1 MFRCVNPFGAACV
14 GFLAVG
20 AFSWGDP
27 ASANERAVSAREL
40 TQTADLIA
48 PFAPTKEVGSPIK
61 GEIQQCLG
69 SQELPDTCTEWS
81 NHSPGANDGMAS
93 AKVTAGGNFPLPSQG
108 NSSQAVGDET
118 SDPPNPVIDP
128 SSDPP
133 NPVIAPSN
141 DLDLDPEVIQNSPV
155 LQEWQQQI
163 PDIADEIRHQ
173 PSFRT
178 RLRVGYAQFPSSNQ
192 ASGIHLGVEDVF
204 LIAGTGLTASGSFNR
219 SWNDDRE
226 SFSAEAR
233 YYLLPLGGY
242 VNLAPTLGYRSL
254 ETPDYTANGLDVGF
268 RLMFVPSRGG
278 GADIAVEQSWVAP
291 GSSDEVSMT
300 SISVGYALS
309 SRLRLGTDLEFQNS
323 RSGQD
328 SRIGLLLEWLL

>member
-1 MFRCVNPFGAACV
+1 MFHCVNPFGAACV

-27 ASANERAVSAREL
+27 AAANERAVSAREL

-48 PFAPTKEVGSPIK
+48 TFAPTKEAVSPIK
-61 GEIQQCLG
+61 GEIQPCLL
-69 SQELPDTCTEWS
+69 SQELPDPCTEWS
-81 NHSPGANDGMAS
+81 NHSPDAADGLAI
-93 AKVTAGGNFPLPSQG
+93 AKLTAGGNFALASQANPSQ
-108 NSSQAVGDET
+108 AMEDEA
-118 SDPPNPVIDP
+118 SNFLNPVVDLP
-128 SSDPP
+128 
-133 NPVIAPSN
+133 N

-155 LQEWQQQI
+155 LQEWLQEI

-178 RLRVGYAQFPSSNQ
+178 RFRVGHVQFPSSNQ

-219 SWNDDRE
+219 SWNDDLE
-226 SFSAEAR
+226 SFNAEAR

-254 ETPDYTANGLDVGF
+254 ETPDYMTNGLDVGF
-268 RLMFVPSRGG
+268 RLMIVPSRGG
-278 GADIAVEQSWVAP
+278 GADIAVGQHWIAP
-291 GSSDEVSMT
+291 GSSHEVGIT

-309 SRLRLGTDLEFQNS
+309 SRLRLGTDIEFQNS
-323 RSGQD
+323 RTGQD
-328 SRIGLLLEWLL
+328 SRIGLLLEWLM